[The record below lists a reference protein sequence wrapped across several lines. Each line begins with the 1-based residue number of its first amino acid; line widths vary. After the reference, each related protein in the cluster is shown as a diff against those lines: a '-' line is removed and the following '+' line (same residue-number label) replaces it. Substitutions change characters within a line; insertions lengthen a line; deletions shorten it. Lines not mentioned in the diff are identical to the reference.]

1 MNFCILL
8 LCISTSG
15 IYLKTGTNKKE
26 AIFYSLRDLYLEQKK
41 NPSINN
47 QNKITPLETEFK
59 AMLYED
65 FLEEL
70 EDWEI
75 ERKASYLGPPPK
87 SLPPSMV
94 SILENF
100 RQHPEDVKNKTFEFV
115 EAHFRKLM
123 IYDLDSE
130 LSSNPERFMTGQKTT
145 KKKRIHTP
153 TKIPFYPVLLILLFP
168 IIYFIFKKR
177 TSSKG

>member
-59 AMLYED
+59 ALLYED
-65 FLEEL
+65 FLEVR
-70 EDWEI
+70 EDWEVEKKVHNI
-75 ERKASYLGPPPK
+75 DPTPK

-100 RQHPEDVKNKTFEFV
+100 RQHPEDVKNKNFEFV
-115 EAHFRKLM
+115 ESHFRKLM

-130 LSSNPERFMTGQKTT
+130 LSSNPERFMTGLKTT
-145 KKKRIHTP
+145 KKKRVQAS
-153 TKIPFYPVLLILLFP
+153 TKIPVYSLLLILLLP
-168 IIYFIFKKR
+168 LIYFIFKKR
-177 TSSKG
+177 TSS